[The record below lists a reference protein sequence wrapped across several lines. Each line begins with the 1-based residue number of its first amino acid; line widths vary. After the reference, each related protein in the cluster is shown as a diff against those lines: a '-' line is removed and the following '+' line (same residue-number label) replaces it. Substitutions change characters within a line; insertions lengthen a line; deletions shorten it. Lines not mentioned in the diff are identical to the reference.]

1 MNIDF
6 NNDYSVNFDIL
17 SDGVV
22 DFNMDGQTVGTTDY
36 NRLINKP
43 SINAVELIGN
53 KTSDEL
59 YLQDKMDT
67 LTNNDIEEL
76 LNNFV

>member
-22 DFNMDGQTVGTTDY
+22 DFSMDGQTGGTTDY
-36 NRLINKP
+36 NKLTNKP